1 MYRAQ
6 WRRLALAVAA
16 FAWMPMS
23 AQAALINP
31 SVIFAEDGSQ
41 LQTRMTLAFD
51 GTNYWSVTGGGP
63 GGIREAQY
71 TAAGAFLA
79 NYSPGLDFRS
89 IFTDAGGDVFAR
101 QFASSTIYQQTAP
114 GVFVPLTT
122 LVGGTLNAQSA
133 VVLNGAGTEY
143 LAANMGVVNRW
154 SLAGNF
160 LGTINLAGF
169 GSVAGENTYPA
180 NRGIAASG
188 SNLFTYNS
196 GILSTW
202 DLLGNRLSQDT
213 LVGAG
218 NTFDANF
225 SYSIANDLFFVE
237 SGGFWRGYD
246 IGLRSA
252 PEPAT
257 LLLLGLGLGT
267 AVRRRI
273 LGRST
278 PR

>member
-1 MYRAQ
+1 MYRSR
-6 WRRLALAVAA
+6 WTRLALAVVALA
-16 FAWMPMS
+16 GMPAG

-31 SVIFAEDGSQ
+31 TVVFAEDASQ

-51 GTNYWSVTGGGP
+51 GTHYWSVTGGNT

-71 TAAGAFLA
+71 TAGGAFLA

-89 IFTDAGGDVFAR
+89 IFADAGGDVFAR
-101 QFASSTIYQQTAP
+101 AFNNRTIYQQTAP
-114 GVFVPLTT
+114 GVFTPVTM
-122 LVGGTLNAQSA
+122 LVGGALDAQSA
-133 VVLNGAGTEY
+133 VVLNGAETEY
-143 LAANMGVVNRW
+143 LAANAGIVSRW

-160 LGTINLAGF
+160 LGSINLVGF
-169 GSVAGENTYPA
+169 GSLAGENTYPA

-188 SNLFTYNS
+188 NYLFTYNS
-196 GILSTW
+196 GTLSTW
-202 DLLGNRLSQDT
+202 DLLGNRLTQDT

-257 LLLLGLGLGT
+257 LLLVGLGLGT

-278 PR
+278 SR

>member
-1 MYRAQ
+1 MYRSR
-6 WRRLALAVAA
+6 WTRLALAVVALA
-16 FAWMPMS
+16 GMPAG

-31 SVIFAEDGSQ
+31 TVVFAEDASQ
-41 LQTRMTLAFD
+41 VQTRMTLAFD
-51 GTNYWSVTGGGP
+51 GTHYWSVTGGGS

-101 QFASSTIYQQTAP
+101 PYASNTIYQQTAP
-114 GVFVPLTT
+114 GVFIPMTT

-143 LAANMGVVNRW
+143 LAANVGIVNRW

-169 GSVAGENTYPA
+169 GTVAGENTYSA

-188 SNLFTYNS
+188 NYLYTFSS
-196 GILSTW
+196 GTLSTW

-218 NTFDANF
+218 SSFDANF

-273 LGRST
+273 LSRT
-278 PR
+278 PSR